1 MRFQDITSNILCKA
15 TPTRE
20 ELEARAEHGFYWVEL
35 HIEPKF
41 VYDCESITKSIEN
54 VLKSGVDVKGIH
66 MPLVHNKAI
75 NTGIPE
81 FCISNSGDNIYN
93 NTLILAQSLA
103 DELGH
108 SIYIVYHS
116 MHSPDTI
123 KGMGNIWDDILFYFN
138 HRLSVV
144 PNITYTFE
152 STTPI
157 DETGSFVSG
166 SGVENVLMCKALR
179 DEFGSD
185 KFFTTFDTCHALIT
199 ERIYEALK
207 GATGNIKAP
216 TFESMFKSNIG
227 LMNNI
232 HFSYAK
238 NFGATGEEHGISHDM
253 NDIISK
259 EHFNKCMELIESI
272 DKPYPYLT
280 LEVNEDDYSNPINMI
295 QQYHNI
301 WGYYIGIPEE
311 YDL

>member
-1 MRFQDITSNILCKA
+1 
-15 TPTRE
+15 
-20 ELEARAEHGFYWVEL
+20 
-35 HIEPKF
+35 
-41 VYDCESITKSIEN
+41 
-54 VLKSGVDVKGIH
+54 
-66 MPLVHNKAI
+66 
-75 NTGIPE
+75 
-81 FCISNSGDNIYN
+81 
-93 NTLILAQSLA
+93 
-103 DELGH
+103 
-108 SIYIVYHS
+108 
-116 MHSPDTI
+116 
-123 KGMGNIWDDILFYFN
+123 
-138 HRLSVV
+138 
-144 PNITYTFE
+144 
-152 STTPI
+152 
-157 DETGSFVSG
+157 
-166 SGVENVLMCKALR
+166 MCKALR

-301 WGYYIGIPEE
+301 WGYYNGIPEE